1 MLAQGLVINCA
12 RVPAD
17 RLYDSHDGRCHQEY
31 AHNGADP
38 PTRGGEAVLQKQKK
52 IGSLFKR
59 RRDMQEREEL
69 KVDSRHMAHPF

>member
-1 MLAQGLVINCA
+1 MLAQGLVINRA

-38 PTRGGEAVLQKQKK
+38 PTRGGEAVLQKQ
-52 IGSLFKR
+52 SLFKQHR
-59 RRDMQEREEL
+59 GMQEREKL
-69 KVDSRHMAHPF
+69 KVNSRHMAHPF

>member
-1 MLAQGLVINCA
+1 MLAQGLVINRA

-52 IGSLFKR
+52 NRKLVQATQRQCR
-59 RRDMQEREEL
+59 RG
-69 KVDSRHMAHPF
+69 KS

>member
-1 MLAQGLVINCA
+1 MLAQGLVINRA

-38 PTRGGEAVLQKQKK
+38 HTRGGKAVLQKQKNRK
-52 IGSLFKR
+52 PFQATQRQAGETES
-59 RRDMQEREEL
+59 
-69 KVDSRHMAHPF
+69 KVESE

>member
-1 MLAQGLVINCA
+1 MLAQGLVINRA

-38 PTRGGEAVLQKQKK
+38 PTRGGEDVLQKQNK
-52 IGSLFKR
+52 
-59 RRDMQEREEL
+59 
-69 KVDSRHMAHPF
+69 

>member
-1 MLAQGLVINCA
+1 MLAQGLVINRA

-38 PTRGGEAVLQKQKK
+38 PTRGGEAVLQKNRKPFQATQRHA
-52 IGSLFKR
+52 GKR
-59 RRDMQEREEL
+59 
-69 KVDSRHMAHPF
+69 KVESQ

>member
-1 MLAQGLVINCA
+1 MLAQGLVINRA

-31 AHNGADP
+31 AHNGLIL
-38 PTRGGEAVLQKQKK
+38 LQGAAKLWCKNKK

-59 RRDMQEREEL
+59 RRGMQEREKL

>member
-1 MLAQGLVINCA
+1 MLAQGLVINRA

-38 PTRGGEAVLQKQKK
+38 PTRGGEAKTKK
-52 IGSLFKR
+52 IRSLFKR
-59 RRDMQEREEL
+59 RRG
-69 KVDSRHMAHPF
+69 K